1 MRGNGL
7 FPRTPHFIASDNR
20 WNPANNFYSTDFIT
34 VKPML
39 ALTFDVGAP
48 KPKLPL
54 KIHLNI
60 GGVFT
65 EANKQNTVLGAFALE
80 YAPRDFLTIFI
91 DISSES
97 RWKNLSAGYDVRKD
111 PIWATPGIRITTPS
125 GMYISFAGDFS
136 LSSDRVA
143 DRMNWENKGYR
154 YSTGVMPK
162 YGVQFSL
169 GWNGFMMTQDDDHD
183 GIPNSIDKCPNEPE
197 DIDGFE
203 DSDGCPDPD
212 NDKDGIC
219 DPWVAE
225 KGLLEKYASVCKGT
239 DKCPNVPEDLDGFQ
253 DDDGCPD
260 PDNDG
265 DRIPDVQDQCPNAPE
280 DYDGFQDNDGCPD
293 YDNDKDGVPDSLD
306 KCPNDPEDIDGFKDD
321 DGCPDLDNDNDGIP
335 DLKDKCPNEPETF
348 NGYMDEDGCP
358 DTVPKPPP
366 VKKEPDFPRQQIL
379 QGLEFKNGKAEII
392 FGSYAILDK
401 MAKSLKEFPELEIEV
416 RGYTDGLGKNA
427 ANTQLTQMRAE
438 AVRQY
443 LINQG
448 VDPQRIRAMGLGS
461 GNPIADNRT
470 ASGRAANRRIEVIRT
485 K

>member
-1 MRGNGL
+1 M
-7 FPRTPHFIASDNR
+7 
-20 WNPANNFYSTDFIT
+20 
-34 VKPML
+34 
-39 ALTFDVGAP
+39 
-48 KPKLPL
+48 
-54 KIHLNI
+54 
-60 GGVFT
+60 
-65 EANKQNTVLGAFALE
+65 
-80 YAPRDFLTIFI
+80 
-91 DISSES
+91 
-97 RWKNLSAGYDVRKD
+97 
-111 PIWATPGIRITTPS
+111 
-125 GMYISFAGDFS
+125 
-136 LSSDRVA
+136 
-143 DRMNWENKGYR
+143 
-154 YSTGVMPK
+154 
-162 YGVQFSL
+162 
-169 GWNGFMMTQDDDHD
+169 
-183 GIPNSIDKCPNEPE
+183 
-197 DIDGFE
+197 
-203 DSDGCPDPD
+203 
-212 NDKDGIC
+212 
-219 DPWVAE
+219 
-225 KGLLEKYASVCKGT
+225 
-239 DKCPNVPEDLDGFQ
+239 
-253 DDDGCPD
+253 
-260 PDNDG
+260 
-265 DRIPDVQDQCPNAPE
+265 
-280 DYDGFQDNDGCPD
+280 
-293 YDNDKDGVPDSLD
+293 PDSLD